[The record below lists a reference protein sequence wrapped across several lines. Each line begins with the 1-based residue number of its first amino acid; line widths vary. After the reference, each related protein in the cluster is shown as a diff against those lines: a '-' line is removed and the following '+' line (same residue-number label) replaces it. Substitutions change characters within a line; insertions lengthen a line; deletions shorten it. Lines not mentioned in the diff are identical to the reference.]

1 MQISEKKEIR
11 LLLRDNRVQRQQLK
25 TRREELKKDTAR
37 LREERKLL
45 MEKAEKLG
53 IQFGKNC
60 LLYTSDAADE

>member
-53 IQFGKNC
+53 IQFGKKNQK
-60 LLYTSDAADE
+60 A